1 MNMAQEVKGEF
12 SKDSITFAQTVF
24 SEAGHRHSLNKLESI
39 FNLSVSPVA
48 LTAEA
53 PSSSDL
59 DSLLNNVGKASSATT
74 ITTVPDA
81 PTNNDA
87 LLIQDVQTLESY
99 IAVLTALVMYNKHPD
114 PYDLSDSKQA
124 AQFVIDT
131 ANAKNYVM
139 TGGTVK
145 DIVMYLPGME
155 ASTET
160 KSLSTTSADL
170 HVDLL
175 NALFGALSLPESVLT
190 QLDGILTEISETLK
204 SLKLSF
210 SSQSQTLNH
219 VVSFYYLSPVE
230 GTSPPINEMKVR
242 FLYLQIDQNSWKA
255 SAGKSSVEHFSFD
268 MILTQTSSTMSSGIV
283 SANTSNIVN
292 SLMAL
297 TAKDPDEISKLTGAK
312 GVKV

>member
-1 MNMAQEVKGEF
+1 
-12 SKDSITFAQTVF
+12 
-24 SEAGHRHSLNKLESI
+24 
-39 FNLSVSPVA
+39 
-48 LTAEA
+48 
-53 PSSSDL
+53 
-59 DSLLNNVGKASSATT
+59 
-74 ITTVPDA
+74 
-81 PTNNDA
+81 
-87 LLIQDVQTLESY
+87 
-99 IAVLTALVMYNKHPD
+99 
-114 PYDLSDSKQA
+114 
-124 AQFVIDT
+124 
-131 ANAKNYVM
+131 
-139 TGGTVK
+139 
-145 DIVMYLPGME
+145 MYLPGME